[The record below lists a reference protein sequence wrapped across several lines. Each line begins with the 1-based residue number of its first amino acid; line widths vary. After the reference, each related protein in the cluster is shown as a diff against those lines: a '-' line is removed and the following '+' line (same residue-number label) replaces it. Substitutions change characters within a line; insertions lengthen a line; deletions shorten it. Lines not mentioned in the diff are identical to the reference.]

1 MKWPDMIQI
10 IARQY
15 GVRYTD
21 EEVKAMSFE
30 EKSRW
35 LRRNHVTAT
44 RHSQYRL
51 NQDVL
56 KSKLSLWV
64 Q

>member
-21 EEVKAMSFE
+21 EEVKAMSYE
-30 EKSRW
+30 GKSSW
-35 LRRNHVTAT
+35 LRRNPLTTA
-44 RHSQYRL
+44 RHF
-51 NQDVL
+51 
-56 KSKLSLWV
+56 
-64 Q
+64 